1 MENIASSIN
10 SVGKIRQLYAEA
22 SHWTT
27 FSHHIE
33 NQTQNQDIFVRP
45 ETIKFLGGNIGSMIF
60 DIKLSNPL
68 WICLLRQGEAKAKIK
83 KWNYMKP
90 KGTVNKNI
98 TKYYHAN
105 TGWWIVHVALH
116 KESYWNYWEQY
127 SPSIWS

>member
-68 WICLLRQGEAKAKIK
+68 WICLLRAQKAFQ
-83 KWNYMKP
+83 
-90 KGTVNKNI
+90 NI
-98 TKYYHAN
+98 NQITAQN
-105 TGWWIVHVALH
+105 
-116 KESYWNYWEQY
+116 
-127 SPSIWS
+127 P